1 LQKIRNKFHIFYHAW
16 IHRKRISGYADSVG
30 SAEKNIILSKKR
42 SEYIAGLMQR
52 NFDVPENY
60 VVDYFG
66 EKEPAS
72 LTDNAVNRRVEIYL
86 CRDSNIKEIRITGL

>member
-1 LQKIRNKFHIFYHAW
+1 MA
-16 IHRKRISGYADSVG
+16 G
-30 SAEKNIILSKKR
+30 SL
-42 SEYIAGLMQR
+42 QR
-52 NFDVPENY
+52 NFDGPENY

-86 CRDSNIKEIRITGL
+86 FRDSNIKEIRITGL